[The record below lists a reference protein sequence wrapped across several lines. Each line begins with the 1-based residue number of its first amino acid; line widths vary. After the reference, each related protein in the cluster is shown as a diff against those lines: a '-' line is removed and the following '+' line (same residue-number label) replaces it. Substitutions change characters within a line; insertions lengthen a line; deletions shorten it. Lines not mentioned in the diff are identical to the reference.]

1 MDPKKF
7 NTIYIIG
14 LLITTTLMFF
24 IIFFWI
30 RITAFSFLI
39 FFWILKFLSGFG
51 LILGIAGG
59 FLFILDKGK
68 DKIGQKG
75 TKAILVFQII
85 VPFILIIY
93 ALYNIISSVLGG
105 NSSFGNSSQWSWVYV
120 LINNI
125 IYLYGIVSLLIN
137 LYIMPIAKG
146 KFREAAE
153 IGKTQW
159 AKKGLTQFGRNV
171 KKKWF
176 KARDEHARVMVQD
189 QKSTKE
195 FLNLWR
201 NKFAINALLV
211 FSLGTFIFT
220 PMTFIYVM
228 YWLRVYI
235 FFRMEEKK
243 YERVAMLVSMI
254 VVGIIACV
262 LPFVDF
268 VIYQE
273 INEYMWTINIFYLV
287 GIVIASWIFIKKL
300 LNLKKITISGIKEKK
315 KEDKIEEQ
323 AKKIKELEAKLKEEP
338 SKKK

>member
-1 MDPKKF
+1 MDSKKF
-7 NTIYIIG
+7 NIIYLVG
-14 LLITTTLMFF
+14 LLVTTILMFL
-24 IIFFWI
+24 IIIFWI

-51 LILGIAGG
+51 LILGIAGA
-59 FLFILDKGK
+59 FLFLLNKGK
-68 DKIGQKG
+68 EKIGKKG
-75 TKAILVFQII
+75 TKAILIFQII

-93 ALYNIISSVLGG
+93 ALYNIISSAIGK
-105 NSSFGNSSQWSWVYV
+105 SASFGNSSQWSWVYV

-137 LYIMPIAKG
+137 LYIWPIAKG

-159 AKKGLTQFGRNV
+159 AKKGLKQFGRNV
-171 KKKWF
+171 KKKVF
-176 KARDEHARVMVQD
+176 QARDEHAKVMVQD
-189 QKSTKE
+189 QKTTKE

-243 YERVAMLVSMI
+243 YERVAMLISMI

-262 LPFVDF
+262 LPFVNF

-273 INEYMWTINIFYLV
+273 INDYMWTINIFYLV
-287 GIVIASWIFIKKL
+287 GILIASWIFIKKL
-300 LNLKKITISGIKEKK
+300 LNLKNISISGIKEKK
-315 KEDKIEEQ
+315 KEEKIEEQ
-323 AKKIKELEAKLKEEP
+323 AKKIKDLESKLKEKP
-338 SKKK
+338 PNKD